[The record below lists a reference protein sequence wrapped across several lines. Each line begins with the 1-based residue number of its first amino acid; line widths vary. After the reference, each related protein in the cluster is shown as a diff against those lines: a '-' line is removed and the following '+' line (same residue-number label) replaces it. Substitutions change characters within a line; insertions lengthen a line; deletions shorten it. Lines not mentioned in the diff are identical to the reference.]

1 MKSQL
6 SNYNMFIISIIAA
19 ILVTVLIVWLIDK
32 YIPKKYKSLILIGL
46 WAIIIFLGYI
56 TFMSIYGEIQ
66 FNQEKEKRY
75 KIVIEN
81 LKDIRDSQLAHKTV
95 TGKFQNNWDSLVKF
109 IETEKFT
116 ITQRRD
122 STVIDKVLTSRYGV
136 DTTKDIVIVDTLG
149 FVPVIDSL
157 FGIDTRYKTMMNVPV
172 GKAGET
178 FKLET
183 GYIPQNGQNMA
194 VFEVSVDKSILL
206 YDQDENLVKKEKEV
220 VSVEGVN
227 GPSLRVGSMD
237 EVNTNGN
244 WPKNYSSEQ

>member
-1 MKSQL
+1 
-6 SNYNMFIISIIAA
+6 MFIIYISAA
-19 ILVTVLIVWLIDK
+19 ILITILIVWLIDK
-32 YIPKKYKSLILIGL
+32 YNPKKYKPLILTSL
-46 WAIIIFLGYI
+46 WVVNFFLIYI
-56 TFMSIYGEIQ
+56 TVKSIIGPIM
-66 FNQEKEKRY
+66 FNQIKEKRY

-122 STVIDKVLTSRYGV
+122 STVIDKVLTRRYGV

-149 FVPVIDSL
+149 FVAVIDSL
-157 FGIDTRYKTMMNVPV
+157 FGVDTRYKTMMNVPV

-183 GYIPQNGQNMA
+183 GYISQNGQNMA
-194 VFEVSVDKSILL
+194 VFEVSVDKSILFH
-206 YDQDENLVKKEKEV
+206 DQDKNLVKIEKEV

-227 GPSLRVGSMD
+227 GPSLKVGSMD